1 MAALSPYSTFTKA
14 TAVCT
19 REPWEDPLAALSP
32 YSSFT
37 KATAVYTR
45 EPWEGPLWVSVNGSP
60 GGGRCCKNTTEQN
73 RLRNMFHSTLHCVH
87 YVQYISRLYS
97 LTAASTLLEE
107 KKTISFLSFWPQG
120 EVSLSTLR
128 FTAVLY
134 NVYGSKSGSKL
145 DPYSGTLWIRIR
157 IHTKKDKLEA
167 KGVRLKTTTSPFRDL
182 TA

>member
-1 MAALSPYSTFTKA
+1 MVLLVAADVAKTQQNRTGCRTCFIVHYT
-14 TAVCT
+14 
-19 REPWEDPLAALSP
+19 
-32 YSSFT
+32 
-37 KATAVYTR
+37 VYT
-45 EPWEGPLWVSVNGSP
+45 
-60 GGGRCCKNTTEQN
+60 
-73 RLRNMFHSTLHCVH
+73 
-87 YVQYISRLYS
+87 VQYISRLYS
-97 LTAASTLLEE
+97 LTADSTLLEE
-107 KKTISFLSFWPQG
+107 KKTMSFLSFWPQG

-128 FTAVLY
+128 FTAVLC